1 MGSMRLAF
9 VLIALL
15 AGAVIAIQPG
25 INGQL
30 RSRLDHPIQ
39 ASVISF
45 TIGLG
50 VLVLTCLGLGQ
61 RLPRPSMLADAPWWL
76 WLGGGTVGAFFV
88 TSSLIVAPKI
98 GAAWWVALIVAGQM
112 GASLLLDHQ
121 GWLGFPKQPVDVP
134 SLLGAGLVVAG
145 VVLISLSRGR

>member
-1 MGSMRLAF
+1 MTSA
-9 VLIALL
+9 
-15 AGAVIAIQPG
+15 
-25 INGQL
+25 
-30 RSRLDHPIQ
+30 
-39 ASVISF
+39 
-45 TIGLG
+45 
-50 VLVLTCLGLGQ
+50 
-61 RLPRPSMLADAPWWL
+61 
-76 WLGGGTVGAFFV
+76 GGGTVGAFFV

-121 GWLGFPKQPVDVP
+121 GWLGFPKQPIDLP